1 MGTKSALLHT
11 FRNHIWK
18 ITETWK
24 EQFGRAFAFD
34 ALLYIVGIGKKIYI
48 MASFDNVQWFLSLS
62 NI

>member
-34 ALLYIVGIGKKIYI
+34 ALPLYSRDREKNIYNGVI
-48 MASFDNVQWFLSLS
+48 
-62 NI
+62 